1 MAAAYLPYTGIGSR
15 KISNVGPQVALIEP
29 VAQELARSGWT
40 LRSGGARGCDSAFE
54 YFTREVAHAL
64 PPEIFYPRNVPDWCY
79 DMVQKYLDF
88 PAKWRGF
95 DEGVQ
100 ALIARDMQ
108 QILGEDAKS
117 PTRAVLYWTP
127 LDEPHLSPLGGG
139 TRYAVRC
146 ALDHGIP
153 CLNLLR
159 PGSTTAAEVLAWI
172 EQYRHHQ

>member
-1 MAAAYLPYTGIGSR
+1 MADYLPYTGIGSR
-15 KISNVGPQVALIEP
+15 RISNVGPQVYLIQP
-29 VAQELARSGWT
+29 IAQTLAVTGWT
-40 LRSGGARGCDSAFE
+40 LRSGGANGCDHVFE
-54 YFTREVAHAL
+54 YFTREIPSART
-64 PPEIFYPRNVPDWCY
+64 PEIFRPNNVPAWCY
-79 DMVQKYLDF
+79 EMVQSYLD
-88 PAKWRGF
+88 PGMKWSNFG
-95 DEGVQ
+95 EGVQ

-108 QILGEDAKS
+108 QILGRDGDS